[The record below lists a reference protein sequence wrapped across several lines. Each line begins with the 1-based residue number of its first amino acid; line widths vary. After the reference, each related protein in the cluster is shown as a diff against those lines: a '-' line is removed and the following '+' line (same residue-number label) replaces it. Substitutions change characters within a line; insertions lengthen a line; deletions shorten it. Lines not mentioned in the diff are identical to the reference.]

1 MWDSTVE
8 HAKTCILSGKLHV
21 YYADEKQNIGVIF
34 NNIFQLMGLIAD
46 GSYMSVDSLSDSEKV
61 GVLDGKMISQCIMFE
76 HLLSFLVFWRPK
88 KSAIQFPPVLFVDNL
103 GPCVWIWSQLG
114 MPCKWID
121 LVFVFLLY
129 WHCFSVT
136 FCASSVLISLI
147 YTCWVISEEGKSFCC
162 CQVRVW
168 NIDTFGVNARTW

>member
-61 GVLDGKMISQCIMFE
+61 RVLDGKMISQCIMFKY
-76 HLLSFLVFWRPK
+76 LLSFLVF
-88 KSAIQFPPVLFVDNL
+88 
-103 GPCVWIWSQLG
+103 
-114 MPCKWID
+114 
-121 LVFVFLLY
+121 
-129 WHCFSVT
+129 
-136 FCASSVLISLI
+136 
-147 YTCWVISEEGKSFCC
+147 
-162 CQVRVW
+162 
-168 NIDTFGVNARTW
+168 